1 MTDPAAVRLL
11 MRGRT
16 RQVLGAFLAGESSV
30 SGAARR
36 TGIDLRIVHRTV
48 LALHSA
54 GLLQIVREKR
64 RAGRAIKIYAA
75 VAPSFFVPFS
85 ATDAATLD
93 ELSGSYAGH
102 YAELFGQ
109 ASAREFERLNHEQ
122 AAGRE
127 WGVRLYLALE
137 GHWQTDTSYE
147 GAELIDA
154 AVRYQ
159 GPVGLMLDA
168 DVSVTLSEEEAK
180 VVQRELILML
190 MRLRPLSLEHR
201 REGMG
206 KPYLLRLGLV
216 PITAEESEHLHA
228 LAGQQ

>member
-1 MTDPAAVRLL
+1 M
-11 MRGRT
+11 
-16 RQVLGAFLAGESSV
+16 

-36 TGIDLRIVHRTV
+36 TGADLRIVHREV
-48 LALHSA
+48 LALCGA
-54 GLLQIVREKR
+54 GLLQIVREDR
-64 RAGRAIKIYAA
+64 RAGRAIKVYAA
-75 VAPSFFVPFS
+75 VASTFFVPFS
-85 ATDAATLD
+85 ATDAVTLD

-102 YAELFGQ
+102 YAELFRQ
-109 ASAREFERLNHEQ
+109 ASAREFERLHRKQ
-122 AAGRE
+122 SAGRE
-127 WGVRLYLALE
+127 WGVRLYLAPE

-168 DVSVTLSEEEAK
+168 DASFTLTEEEARA
-180 VVQRELILML
+180 VQRELILML

-201 REGMG
+201 QAGTG

-216 PITAEESEHLHA
+216 PVTVEEGKCLHE
-228 LAGQQ
+228 LAGQH